1 MSILDEVLRQKEI
14 YEDRYEDIKSEANR
28 LENTDKKEEYFLRK
42 GQLIEIEHVLCQLF
56 KVY

>member
-14 YEDRYEDIKSEANR
+14 YEDRYEYIKSEVNR
-28 LENTDKKEEYFLRK
+28 LEKTDKKEEYFLRK
-42 GQLIEIEHVLCQLF
+42 GQLIEIEYVLCQLF

>member
-14 YEDRYEDIKSEANR
+14 YEDRYEDIKSEVNR

-42 GQLIEIEHVLCQLF
+42 GQLIEIEHVLYQLF